1 MDKLEIQVADKVES
15 IWIKAIETAD
25 AFVSKSELSRLN
37 ECSIAEP
44 GETVTSTFPME
55 LFHLKRLAYSTSE
68 GIVDKL
74 VNVYASMNSI
84 GSSIYTIIRGCKN
97 GSVEF
102 YIGCLSRNNGEA
114 SKLMLKSSFEGNFP
128 GIELEHKSGDQKN
141 ELLDSLFPLDYQ
153 KQSIASVSVSADYRK
168 EKAEENIK
176 YIQGI
181 EKFIDTMK
189 GQEYTALFLAE
200 PISHDDCKSKRL
212 AYENIITELSKFN
225 KVTLNYSEN
234 NSLAVNESLSEGT
247 SDSISHS
254 VNSSISSNTSV
265 SIGKTKTSG
274 SGNSFGLFGTN
285 VNFSRNTAK
294 THTSTTGE
302 SQSSG
307 TSDST
312 TTGTSRTTSKGETS
326 ATGSSAGVTLNVENK
341 TISNIISK
349 LEYELKKLDNADSF
363 GLWDVAVYIISG
375 DANTPII
382 AANSI
387 RSLVIGDESGKVESF
402 INYWDNS
409 ARSFSY
415 GATGRVMQFLH
426 HGMHP
431 VFYKKNSDS
440 PNDIYYFTPAI
451 SVGGKALPSVMGLPM
466 KSVPGV
472 TVMES
477 AEFGRNIV
485 TDDHAHSG
493 NRKIQIGEIIYMGK
507 KDTTPVNFFVNSLSM
522 HTFICGAPGSGKSN
536 TVYKLMY
543 ELCRLTSRPERDDGY
558 GNVKF
563 LVIEP
568 AKGEYKY
575 EFGKMPNINIF
586 TTKTG
591 LCRMLCINPFEF
603 PYEKMDVREHIER
616 LKNIISACWP
626 LTAAMPAI
634 LSNAIEQAFVRCGWD
649 IENSMYVFPGKIKF
663 PCFDDILKIL
673 PILIDNS
680 EYSAQA
686 KGDYKGALVTR
697 VAALTRGIAGAVFT
711 NIVTIPDSVLFD
723 ENTIIDLSMVG
734 SSETRSLIMGILV
747 MKLEN
752 YRKATA
758 TQSNYPLRHVTILEE
773 AHNLL
778 PRCSTSQSNDSSNV
792 QGKSVESISNAIS
805 EMRTYGEGFIIVDQ
819 SPSAVASVAV
829 SNTSTKIIMRLP
841 GEEDVKSASASIGL
855 NDDQSRQ
862 IPMLPQGQA
871 IVKQG
876 NWIAP
881 VVTLV
886 DKAPSTHRTRKL
898 PTYYYEDLRTFRAE
912 LIDKIYQVNERNV
925 KRQKFAS
932 ADKDAII
939 RFIDKQTDIAPDQL
953 ERVKA
958 YWTDYCQCNEKK
970 RHILLDKL
978 IMDILSFHQG
988 LSMCNP
994 GYAKSYSTDDVRDW
1008 ANRIEEILASY
1019 VDADE
1024 ELLYSIICS
1033 VIRYCVYYLPSS
1045 DNTTLCASYAMKI
1058 LHLGK

>member
-1 MDKLEIQVADKVES
+1 MEKFEMEFADNVKS

-25 AFVSKSELSRLN
+25 SFVSKSELAELS
-37 ECSIAEP
+37 ECIPAAPAENVA
-44 GETVTSTFPME
+44 GTFPME
-55 LFHLKRLAYSTSE
+55 LFHMKRLAYSTSE

-84 GSSIYTIIRGCKN
+84 GSSVYTIIHGEKN
-97 GSVEF
+97 GTVEF

-128 GIELEHKSGDQKN
+128 GIELEHKNGEQKN
-141 ELLDSLFPLDYQ
+141 KLLDRFFPLDYQ

-168 EKAEENIK
+168 EKAEENIS

-200 PISHDDCKSKRL
+200 PISHFDCISKRL

-234 NSLAVNESLSEGT
+234 NSVAVNKSLSEGT
-247 SDSISHS
+247 SESIAHS

-265 SIGKTKTSG
+265 SIGKTKASG
-274 SGNSFGLFGTN
+274 SGNAFGFFGSN
-285 VNFSRNTAK
+285 VNFSRNMARTK
-294 THTSTTGE
+294 NSTSGE
-302 SQSSG
+302 GQSSG
-307 TSDST
+307 ISDST
-312 TTGTSRTTSKGETS
+312 TYGTSKNVSKGETNTS
-326 ATGSSAGVTLNVENK
+326 GSSAAITVNVENK

-363 GLWDVAVYIISG
+363 GLWDVAVYIVSG

-387 RSLVIGDESGKVESF
+387 RSLVIGDESGKAESF

-409 ARSFSY
+409 ARSFSN

-426 HGMHP
+426 YGMHP
-431 VFYKKNSDS
+431 VFYKKTADAQQGT
-440 PNDIYYFTPAI
+440 YYFTPAV
-451 SVGGKALPSVMGLPM
+451 SVNGKALPSVMGLPM
-466 KSVPGV
+466 RSVPGV
-472 TVMES
+472 TVIES

-493 NRKIQIGEIIYMGK
+493 NRRIQLGEVIYMGK
-507 KDTTPVNFFVNSLSM
+507 KDSTLVNFFVNSLSL

-543 ELCRLTSRPERDDGY
+543 ELCRLNSKPERDDGF

-603 PYEKMDVREHIER
+603 PYEQMDVLEHIER

-626 LTAAMPAI
+626 LTAAMPSI
-634 LSNAIEQAFVRCGWD
+634 LSNAIEQVYVRCGWD
-649 IENSMYVFPGKIKF
+649 IDNSMYVLPGKIKF
-663 PCFDDILKIL
+663 PCFNDILKIL
-673 PILIDNS
+673 PVLIDS
-680 EYSAQA
+680 SDYSPQA

-697 VAALTRGIAGAVFT
+697 VASLTRGIAGTVFSSAGT
-711 NIVTIPDSVLFD
+711 VPDSVLFD
-723 ENTIIDLSMVG
+723 ENTIIDLSTVG

-778 PRCSTSQSNDSSNV
+778 PRCSTAQSDESSNV

-841 GEEDVKSASASIGL
+841 AEEDVKAAGSSIGL
-855 NDDQSRQ
+855 NAEQMSH

-876 NWIAP
+876 NWITP

-898 PTYYYEDLRTFRAE
+898 PTYYYEDLKSFRAE
-912 LIDKIYQVNERNV
+912 LIDKIYQVNERNI
-925 KRQKFAS
+925 RRNKFAT
-932 ADKDAII
+932 ADRDSIV
-939 RFIDKQTDIAPDQL
+939 RFIDKQIDVAPDQL
-953 ERVKA
+953 ERIKSC
-958 YWTDYCQCNEKK
+958 WLDYCQYSAAA
-970 RHILLDKL
+970 RHPRLNLL
-978 IMDILSFHQG
+978 IMDILSFRQG
-988 LSMCNP
+988 LIMCAP
-994 GYAKSYSTDDVRDW
+994 IHAESYGADEISEW
-1008 ANRIEEILASY
+1008 ANRIEEILRNY
-1019 VDADE
+1019 VDADD
-1024 ELLYSIICS
+1024 ELLFSIICS
-1033 VIRYCVYYLPSS
+1033 VIRYCVYYHLS
-1045 DNTTLCASYAMKI
+1045 DDMSLCASCAMKL